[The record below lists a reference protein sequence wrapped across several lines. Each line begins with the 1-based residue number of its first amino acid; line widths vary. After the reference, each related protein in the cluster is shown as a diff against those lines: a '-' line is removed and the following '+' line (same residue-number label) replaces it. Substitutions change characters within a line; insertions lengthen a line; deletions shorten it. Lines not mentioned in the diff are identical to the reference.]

1 MCLGRCREEGPE
13 MWEAETQAGRPH
25 TLVWSPW
32 SGLNLAS
39 VLYLGR
45 NPVVFGSVQMIYFPN
60 ENF

>member
-1 MCLGRCREEGPE
+1 

-60 ENF
+60 ENFLGLGK